1 MVKQHLQAWNVIH
14 KKWLSL
20 YSQTQLINSK
30 GIETWQL
37 KSYSP
42 RILSG
47 VRQPPPIKLKAH
59 GTNMAK
65 ANPFGTASHIRL
77 ARSITAI
84 REMWLM
90 TTIAYGK
97 KTSAS

>member
-47 VRQPPPIKLKAH
+47 VQLPHPIKLKAR
-59 GTNMAK
+59 GTNTAK
-65 ANPFGTASHIRL
+65 ANPFGTASRIRL
-77 ARSITAI
+77 ARFITVI
-84 REMWLM
+84 QVMSPT

-97 KTSAS
+97 KISAS